1 MKHRFLYIMA
11 LLLTVAT
18 GAWAQDP
25 DPIDLT
31 PSADG
36 TVWTLSTMPE
46 YDVEL
51 EVTYYTDAE
60 LDQMAAD
67 EVIAKIT
74 AIGTVTYTPESKALI
89 DAARTAYD
97 ALTTAQQAL
106 VTNYS
111 TLTDAETTY
120 ATAEETAAAPVDD
133 TKSFHQVLKEKY
145 IQGGA
150 GWMTPVLLCLIFGMA
165 LIIERI
171 LYLNMA
177 TTNVK
182 KLLDGIEE
190 NVKGGNYEGAKE
202 LCRNTRGPV
211 ASIFYQ
217 GLDRMD
223 QGLENVEKAVTSYG
237 GVQMARLENNL
248 TWIGLFIALAP
259 SFGFLGTVVGMVQA
273 FDDIEVAG
281 DISPTVVAGGMKV
294 ALLTTIF
301 GLVVAIIL
309 QIFYNYILTKIESLV
324 DQMEDGSISFM
335 DILVKYHK

>member
-1 MKHRFLYIMA
+1 MKKVFA
-11 LLLTVAT
+11 LMSIVGLLTFANFNNVM
-18 GAWAQDP
+18 AQDEAAAAEA
-25 DPIDLT
+25 T
-31 PSADG
+31 EQVAA
-36 TVWTLSTMPE
+36 
-46 YDVEL
+46 
-51 EVTYYTDAE
+51 TDEAP
-60 LDQMAAD
+60 AAD
-67 EVIAKIT
+67 AV
-74 AIGTVTYTPESKALI
+74 V
-89 DAARTAYD
+89 
-97 ALTTAQQAL
+97 
-106 VTNYS
+106 
-111 TLTDAETTY
+111 AEP
-120 ATAEETAAAPVDD
+120 AAEEETVAAAPADD
-133 TKSFHQVLKEKY
+133 TKSFHQMLKEKY

-190 NVKGGNYEGAKE
+190 NAKKGDWKGARE
-202 LCRNTRGPV
+202 LCANTRGPV
-211 ASIFYQ
+211 ASIFVQ
-217 GLDRMD
+217 GLDRID
-223 QGLENVEKAVTSYG
+223 QGLDNVEKAVTSYG
-237 GVQMARLENNL
+237 GVQMARLENNM

-273 FDDIEVAG
+273 FDDIETAG
-281 DISPTVVAGGMKV
+281 DLSPTVVAGGMKV

-301 GLVVAIIL
+301 GLITAIIL

>member
-1 MKHRFLYIMA
+1 MKKVIA
-11 LLLTVAT
+11 LMSIVGLLTFANFNDVK
-18 GAWAQDP
+18 AQDQP
-25 DPIDLT
+25 AAEATEQVAEP
-31 PSADG
+31 
-36 TVWTLSTMPE
+36 
-46 YDVEL
+46 
-51 EVTYYTDAE
+51 TDQVAE
-60 LDQMAAD
+60 EAVAPAEEAA
-67 EVIAKIT
+67 A
-74 AIGTVTYTPESKALI
+74 P
-89 DAARTAYD
+89 
-97 ALTTAQQAL
+97 
-106 VTNYS
+106 
-111 TLTDAETTY
+111 
-120 ATAEETAAAPVDD
+120 AEET

-165 LIIERI
+165 LVIERI

-182 KLLDGIEE
+182 KLLGGIED
-190 NVKGGNYEGAKE
+190 NVKAGNYEAAKE

-217 GLDRMD
+217 GLDRVD
-223 QGLENVEKAVTSYG
+223 QGLENVEKSVTSYG

-301 GLVVAIIL
+301 GLIVAIIL

>member
-1 MKHRFLYIMA
+1 MKKVIA
-11 LLLTVAT
+11 LMSIVGLLTFANFNQVM
-18 GAWAQDP
+18 AQEAAP
-25 DPIDLT
+25 
-31 PSADG
+31 ADG
-36 TVWTLSTMPE
+36 TEQVAA
-46 YDVEL
+46 
-51 EVTYYTDAE
+51 TDE
-60 LDQMAAD
+60 
-67 EVIAKIT
+67 
-74 AIGTVTYTPESKALI
+74 
-89 DAARTAYD
+89 
-97 ALTTAQQAL
+97 
-106 VTNYS
+106 
-111 TLTDAETTY
+111 
-120 ATAEETAAAPVDD
+120 AAATEAVAAEAEAVEEQ
-133 TKSFHQVLKEKY
+133 TRSFHQMLKEKY

-177 TTNVK
+177 TTNVQ

-190 NVKGGNYEGAKE
+190 NAKNGNWEGARE
-202 LCRNTRGPV
+202 LCANTRGPV
-211 ASIFYQ
+211 ASIFVQ

-223 QGLENVEKAVTSYG
+223 QGLDNVEKAVTSYG

-273 FDDIEVAG
+273 FDDIESAG

-301 GLVVAIIL
+301 GLITAIIL

-324 DQMEDGSISFM
+324 DQMENGSISFM

>member
-1 MKHRFLYIMA
+1 MKKVIA
-11 LLLTVAT
+11 LMSIVGLLTFANFNDVK
-18 GAWAQDP
+18 AQDQP
-25 DPIDLT
+25 AAEATEQVAEP
-31 PSADG
+31 
-36 TVWTLSTMPE
+36 
-46 YDVEL
+46 
-51 EVTYYTDAE
+51 TDQVAE
-60 LDQMAAD
+60 EAVAPAEEAA
-67 EVIAKIT
+67 A
-74 AIGTVTYTPESKALI
+74 P
-89 DAARTAYD
+89 
-97 ALTTAQQAL
+97 
-106 VTNYS
+106 
-111 TLTDAETTY
+111 
-120 ATAEETAAAPVDD
+120 AEET

-165 LIIERI
+165 LVIERI

-182 KLLDGIEE
+182 KLLGGIED
-190 NVKGGNYEGAKE
+190 NVKAGNYEAAKE

-217 GLDRMD
+217 GLDRID
-223 QGLENVEKAVTSYG
+223 QGLENVEKSVTSYG

-301 GLVVAIIL
+301 GLIVAIIL

>member
-1 MKHRFLYIMA
+1 MKKVFA
-11 LLLTVAT
+11 LMSIVGLLTFANFNDVK
-18 GAWAQDP
+18 AQDQP
-25 DPIDLT
+25 AAEATEQVTD
-31 PSADG
+31 SAAPA
-36 TVWTLSTMPE
+36 V
-46 YDVEL
+46 
-51 EVTYYTDAE
+51 
-60 LDQMAAD
+60 
-67 EVIAKIT
+67 
-74 AIGTVTYTPESKALI
+74 
-89 DAARTAYD
+89 
-97 ALTTAQQAL
+97 
-106 VTNYS
+106 
-111 TLTDAETTY
+111 
-120 ATAEETAAAPVDD
+120 AEEAVAPVEEAAVAPADD

-165 LIIERI
+165 LVIERI

-182 KLLDGIEE
+182 KLLDGIED
-190 NVKGGNYEGAKE
+190 NVKSGNYEGAKE

-217 GLDRMD
+217 GLDRVD

-301 GLVVAIIL
+301 GLIVAIIL